1 MEERKWDELNM
12 DCLANVFQKVG
23 MLSLLFDVP
32 FVCKSWYKAS
42 LNPMCWQHLVFPDI
56 NPSDM
61 GRQIPVR
68 LLIQSTSVVKLVVNR
83 SSGCATTLALPK
95 HCSEKA
101 LEYAAKKC
109 PALKILVLHDFMP
122 HESSILIPKLISK
135 WKNLEVLSLRWS
147 YNMADIIPQIGF
159 HCKKFVQL
167 NAPNSIIGKDESSAM
182 VTFVPNIRHLFLKGS
197 GIKQENLVIILQG
210 CKELV
215 SLDVSDCI
223 GFKDD
228 DAEILQL
235 ASHIPAFVC
244 EGSRILIPQL
254 TD

>member
-1 MEERKWDELNM
+1 MLLLLRCRNTAVRRHWSMLLRSKLSKIFCQKKTSLPCNELM
-12 DCLANVFQKVG
+12 
-23 MLSLLFDVP
+23 
-32 FVCKSWYKAS
+32 
-42 LNPMCWQHLVFPDI
+42 I
-56 NPSDM
+56 
-61 GRQIPVR
+61 RI
-68 LLIQSTSVVKLVVNR
+68 VKFFR
-83 SSGCATTLALPK
+83 
-95 HCSEKA
+95 
-101 LEYAAKKC
+101 C

>member
-1 MEERKWDELNM
+1 
-12 DCLANVFQKVG
+12 
-23 MLSLLFDVP
+23 MLL
-32 FVCKSWYKAS
+32 
-42 LNPMCWQHLVFPDI
+42 
-56 NPSDM
+56 
-61 GRQIPVR
+61 
-68 LLIQSTSVVKLVVNR
+68 R
-83 SSGCATTLALPK
+83 S
-95 HCSEKA
+95 
-101 LEYAAKKC
+101 KC

-244 EGSRILIPQL
+244 EGSRILIPQKKNAIKNSNKSTECFQKL
-254 TD
+254 TCLSLFVLLFYISLTFSIPFWFSLIIFLRYTPANLTRELNH